1 MPRRARQKSNS
12 GIYHVMLRGIN
23 RSTIFHDDEDCEKFL
38 QVLGNCLRSGS
49 SGGSGG
55 FGDSSLVPPYGCDK
69 ETVPYAGCD
78 KVIVPYADAEAKVY
92 LYCLMGNHV
101 HLLLR
106 EGREGLSTLMKRIGV
121 RFASYYNWKYQRTGH
136 LFQDRF
142 RSEPVD
148 DDAYFL
154 AVYRYIALNPV
165 KAGLCGE
172 AGKYRWCGYRGYGD
186 NSGGSGDS
194 SLVLPCGCDKLTVPY
209 AELPVDITAEQLDAF
224 IRSEQPNIHPFPER
238 ISDREAEQILRSVT
252 GLDSAA
258 SFIRLPKAEQ
268 IRFLYILL
276 ENDLSIQQMVRLT
289 GIAKSNIARHLA

>member
-1 MPRRARQKSNS
+1 MSRRARQKSNS

-38 QVLGNCLRSGS
+38 QVLGDCLRSGS

-55 FGDSSLVPPYGCDK
+55 FGDSSLVP
-69 ETVPYAGCD
+69 
-78 KVIVPYADAEAKVY
+78 
-92 LYCLMGNHV
+92 
-101 HLLLR
+101 
-106 EGREGLSTLMKRIGV
+106 
-121 RFASYYNWKYQRTGH
+121 
-136 LFQDRF
+136 
-142 RSEPVD
+142 
-148 DDAYFL
+148 
-154 AVYRYIALNPV
+154 
-165 KAGLCGE
+165 
-172 AGKYRWCGYRGYGD
+172 
-186 NSGGSGDS
+186 
-194 SLVLPCGCDKLTVPY
+194 PCGCDKLTVPY

-276 ENDLSIQQMVRLT
+276 ENDLSIQQMARLT
-289 GIAKSNIARHLA
+289 GIAKSNIARYLA